1 MSANIGLED
10 ILKRDGVLVYKTRGK
25 SMLPMLRQNR
35 DLVTIR
41 PVSGRLKRF
50 DVPLYRRKSGGYL
63 LHRIIAVTENG
74 YVIRGDNTYTNET
87 DVTDSD
93 IVGVL
98 TSFRRNGKDCSV
110 DSKSYRLYVRVW
122 NALYPF
128 RKVRNKIKR
137 SLAGKK

>member
-41 PVSGRLKRF
+41 PVSGRLKKF